1 MSLDAY
7 VAVVAALGT
16 AGLILV
22 VAGLRG
28 TTAPPGPPSA
38 VVERLRRLWSGTGHT
53 PAERRRHQA
62 LLVGAL
68 VAAVVGY
75 AVTSVPA
82 VALLAA
88 LAVPGLPWLWNVG
101 RREQQAILRVEALGH
116 WTRRLKDQLSTGTG
130 LVSAIVATAVTAPAP
145 IAEPVRTLAARLQ
158 TGAPPQRALRRF
170 AAELDDPVAE
180 QVVAV
185 LLLHLHDRGER
196 LGEVLS
202 AIATDTA
209 KQVSMRRDV
218 HAKRTQPRNTV
229 RFMTVF
235 SVLVVAIVARG
246 ELMSAYTTPRGQLVL
261 MLLIGAFVAVLVWV
275 RAMSQPPPRRRFLTS
290 SQDLWGGV

>member
-7 VAVVAALGT
+7 IAVVAALGT
-16 AGLILV
+16 AGIILLI
-22 VAGLRG
+22 AGLRG

-38 VVERLRRLWSGTGHT
+38 VAERLRRLWLGSGHT
-53 PAERRRHQA
+53 TAERRRHQA
-62 LLVGAL
+62 LLVAAL
-68 VAAVVGY
+68 VAAVVAY
-75 AVTSVPA
+75 AVTSTPA
-82 VALLAA
+82 VALIAGA
-88 LAVPGLPWLWNVG
+88 AVPGLPWLWNVG
-101 RREQQAILRVEALGH
+101 RREQQAILRVEALGN

-158 TGAPPQRALRRF
+158 TGASPQRSLRRF
-170 AAELDDPVAE
+170 AAQLDDPVAE
-180 QVVAV
+180 QVVAA

-209 KQVSMRRDV
+209 KQVSMRREV

-235 SVLVVAIVARG
+235 SVLVMAILARG
-246 ELMSAYTTPRGQLVL
+246 ELMAAYTTPRGQLVL
-261 MLLIGAFVAVLVWV
+261 ILLVSAFVAVLVWV
-275 RAMSQPPPRRRFLTS
+275 RAMSQPPPRQRFLTS
-290 SQDLWGGV
+290 SQDLIGGH